1 MDAAIQMLDA
11 KAGLGV
17 VIRDSTGKIISAA
30 VQRICFKGNVAC
42 MEAEAVLYGIQVAQ
56 QPKCIPFI
64 IESDSLEVVELSLNM
79 KGSMSEIVW
88 IIKDIQASLK
98 IQSKSRLCNAI
109 AHSLAKVDLEH
120 EYPVLWLEEFPIQI
134 MLLFSKFIVA

>member
-1 MDAAIQMLDA
+1 MDAAIQMSDS

-17 VIRDSTGKIISAA
+17 VIGDSSGKIISAA

-56 QPKCIPFI
+56 QAKCMPFI
-64 IESDSLEVVELSLNM
+64 IESDSLEVVELSLNR

-98 IQSKSRLCNAI
+98 IQSK
-109 AHSLAKVDLEH
+109 
-120 EYPVLWLEEFPIQI
+120 
-134 MLLFSKFIVA
+134 